1 MKRNTAWP
9 LWVGSL
15 CLGMGA
21 MLAPLAQA
29 QDLISTVRQKPLI
42 LFAQPDDTSEQRT
55 VAVPD
60 GKLPA
65 GWTVLGNT
73 PAFYQ
78 IQAGTEGQGWVRRS
92 AITILRDAGMADT
105 RCVASNAPRIVG
117 GTAGAG
123 RICAN

>member
-1 MKRNTAWP
+1 MKRNTALS
-9 LWVGSL
+9 LWMGSV

-29 QDLISTVRQKPLI
+29 QELISNVRQKPLV
-42 LFAQPDDTSEQRT
+42 LFEQADDTSAQRT

-65 GWTVLGNT
+65 GWKVLGNT

-92 AITILRDAGMADT
+92 AITILRDAGTADT
-105 RCVASNAPRIVG
+105 RCVASLTPRVVG

-123 RICAN
+123 QHCAN